1 MLERVKLERVDILA
15 LIPHQGAS
23 CLLDTCSFWSDTTL
37 RAHTAAH
44 LHPDNPL
51 RHAGQLGVLVGAEMA
66 MQAAALHG
74 ALTGQTMARTGGYLA
89 ALRDLQAQCDRLDCA
104 VYGLLQIDVLREQVD
119 SAGMVY
125 GFSVHSQPGDLLL
138 QGRGTVMFQRAVA
151 GAGRA
156 E

>member
-15 LIPHQGAS
+15 LIPHQGMS
-23 CLLDTCSFWSDTTL
+23 CLLDTCSSWSDAAL

-44 LHPDNPL
+44 LRPDNPL
-51 RHAGQLGVLVGAEMA
+51 RHGGRLGVLIGAEMA

-74 ALTGQTMARTGGYLA
+74 ALTKQTMAGTGGYLA
-89 ALRDLQAQCDRLDCA
+89 ALRDLQAQCDKLDCA
-104 VYGLLQIDVLREQVD
+104 DYGLLQIDVLREQVD

-138 QGRGTVMFQRAVA
+138 QGRGTVMFERVAA
-151 GAGRA
+151 GAGAA